1 MNTAPIKTI
10 LYELEPHKL
19 GEQGSIKIY
28 KEIHKIWAQ
37 DSKNIVQHCK
47 WHNSLNTLPIE
58 TILYALQ
65 PHKQGKHNGVN
76 TQQEVRCLQL
86 QLYTSFTTI
95 QINPVK
101 IHKFFL

>member
-10 LYELEPHKL
+10 LYALEPRKL
-19 GEQGSIKIY
+19 GKQGSIKIY

-37 DSKNIVQHCK
+37 NCKNIVQQ

-58 TILYALQ
+58 AILYALQ
-65 PHKQGKHNGVN
+65 PHKQGKHNGAN
-76 TQQEVRCLQL
+76 IQQEVRYLQL

-95 QINPVK
+95 QIKSVK
-101 IHKFFL
+101 IHKFFW

>member
-1 MNTAPIKTI
+1 MNTAPIKTL
-10 LYELEPHKL
+10 LYALEPRKL

-28 KEIHKIWAQ
+28 KEMHKIWAQ
-37 DSKNIVQHCK
+37 NCKNIVQHCK

-65 PHKQGKHNGVN
+65 PHKQGKHNGAD
-76 TQQEVRCLQL
+76 TQQEIRYLQL

-95 QINPVK
+95 QIKPVK
-101 IHKFFL
+101 IHKFFW